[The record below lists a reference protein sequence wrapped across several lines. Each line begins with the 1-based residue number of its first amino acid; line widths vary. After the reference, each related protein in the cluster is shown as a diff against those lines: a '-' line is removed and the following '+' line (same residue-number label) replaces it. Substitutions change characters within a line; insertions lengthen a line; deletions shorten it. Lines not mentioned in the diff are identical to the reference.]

1 MCKRCDPA
9 YSQHVASDN
18 NLTVGVLRDRLDQ
31 YLVGLNI
38 IDIMFSDLG
47 LVCLTRGFI

>member
-18 NLTVGVLRDRLDQ
+18 NLTVGVLRDRLDR

-38 IDIMFSDLG
+38 IDIIFSDLG
-47 LVCLTRGFI
+47 LVCLIRGFI